1 MLRENHIRK
10 LNFHAFRHT
19 FATRSLETKMDLKTL
34 SELLGHESEA
44 VTIKIYCH
52 SFMSTKKKAINQ
64 LNKYYFTAPNKIFD
78 VNFLSERA

>member
-1 MLRENHIRK
+1 MEVKATENRENHIRE
-10 LNFHAFRHT
+10 LNFHALRHT

-52 SFMSTKKKAINQ
+52 SFMSTKKRLLTNSINTI
-64 LNKYYFTAPNKIFD
+64 LLHRIRYST
-78 VNFLSERA
+78 